1 MSTKVQGQDC
11 DQDEKEKEEDYDQD
25 YDQNQEQIKDEE
37 DFQSIGNFL
46 PLYQESLLT
55 G

>member
-1 MSTKVQGQDC
+1 MSTKVQGQYC
-11 DQDEKEKEEDYDQD
+11 DQDEEEKEED
-25 YDQNQEQIKDEE
+25 YDQNQEQINDEE

>member
-11 DQDEKEKEEDYDQD
+11 DQDEEEKEED

>member
-11 DQDEKEKEEDYDQD
+11 DQEEKEEDYDQD
-25 YDQNQEQIKDEE
+25 FDQNQEQIKDEE